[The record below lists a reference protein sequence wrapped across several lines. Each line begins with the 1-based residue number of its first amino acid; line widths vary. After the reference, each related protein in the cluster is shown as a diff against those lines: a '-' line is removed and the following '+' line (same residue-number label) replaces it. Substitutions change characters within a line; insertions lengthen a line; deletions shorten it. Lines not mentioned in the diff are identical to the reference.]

1 MLIDNPEQVLDLV
14 NEQDVVVGSIL
25 RAEVPQLAATSKGFV
40 RAVGV
45 FLQNSK
51 NQLFVPVRSL
61 HKKLL
66 PGAYDFSA
74 AGHVASGQSYIECA
88 VQETAEELNIQ
99 LNANSFKLVGT
110 LAPLNGIPYFNHIF
124 VVAYNETPSYNKED
138 FHKAEWLYPEE
149 LIESIK
155 SGHPAKQVILPSLEL
170 LKNTKP

>member
-138 FHKAEWLYPEE
+138 FHKAEWL
-149 LIESIK
+149 
-155 SGHPAKQVILPSLEL
+155 
-170 LKNTKP
+170 

>member
-1 MLIDNPEQVLDLV
+1 MLIDNPEELLDLV
-14 NEQDVVVGSIL
+14 NENDVVIDTIL
-25 RAEVPQLAATSKGFV
+25 REEVPNLSNNKKGFV

-51 NQLFVPVRSL
+51 KQLFVPARSL

-66 PGAYDFSA
+66 PGAYDFSS
-74 AGHVASGQSYIECA
+74 AGHVASGQSYIEAA

-99 LNANSFKLVGT
+99 LSANSFKLVGT

-124 VVAYNETPSYNKED
+124 VVAYNETPEYNKED

>member
-124 VVAYNETPSYNKED
+124 VVNYNDTPQYNKVD
-138 FHKAEWLYPEE
+138 FYKAEWLYPEE

-170 LKNTKP
+170 LTSVS

>member
-51 NQLFVPVRSL
+51 KQLFVPARSL

-66 PGAYDFSA
+66 PGA
-74 AGHVASGQSYIECA
+74 
-88 VQETAEELNIQ
+88 
-99 LNANSFKLVGT
+99 
-110 LAPLNGIPYFNHIF
+110 
-124 VVAYNETPSYNKED
+124 
-138 FHKAEWLYPEE
+138 
-149 LIESIK
+149 
-155 SGHPAKQVILPSLEL
+155 
-170 LKNTKP
+170 

>member
-1 MLIDNPEQVLDLV
+1 MLIDNPEEVLDLV
-14 NEQDVVVGSIL
+14 NEQDVVVGTIL
-25 RAEVPQLAATSKGFV
+25 RAEVPQLAATSKDFV

-99 LNANSFKLVGT
+99 LNANSFRLIGT

-124 VVAYNETPSYNKED
+124 VVAHNETPEYNKED

-155 SGHPAKQVILPSLEL
+155 SGHPAKQVILPALEL